1 LKEHPRTSEGAFW
14 HKQIN
19 PYQIWLDGL
28 YMGTPFYAEYQLTF
42 ANGEGLEDI
51 IRQFKVSYQHLL
63 DEHLCTRPLLGKAAI
78 LGCETAIQGLDTP

>member
-1 LKEHPRTSEGAFW
+1 LAGWIVYGYTVLCGV
-14 HKQIN
+14 
-19 PYQIWLDGL
+19 
-28 YMGTPFYAEYQLTF
+28 QLTF